1 MVEIKNKILKNS
13 FKIDDIEVYALKIP
27 LKNPIKMTGITVH
40 KLKIFFEKLFLKMVY
55 MVGARLLLHL
65 Q

>member
-27 LKNPIKMTGITVH
+27 LKNPIKMTGPN
-40 KLKIFFEKLFLKMVY
+40 
-55 MVGARLLLHL
+55 
-65 Q
+65 